1 MLKILYLGLIHVLAV
16 VCLLKS
22 STIKNMFDDGP
33 TVSRH
38 YLQMT
43 AFYNRIDQ
51 NLDESLN
58 IFIGDSFIQGLAVNS
73 VNSHSVNYG
82 IGGDTTLGVLQRLK
96 SYRSLI
102 NSKRVVLAI
111 GHNDINTGVS
121 NSADNLRMIFDY
133 IPSNVQVIVCS
144 VFLTDDHV
152 FNGISNSEIT
162 ELNSK
167 IRKLVDLYPNVT
179 YLDGNEWAVT
189 SDRLDS
195 NFHVGDGVHLNKQGN
210 ELWIKQLKTAFEK
223 VKIN

>member
-16 VCLLKS
+16 VCVLKS

-43 AFYNRIDQ
+43 AFHNRIDQ

-73 VNSHSVNYG
+73 VNSSSVNYG
-82 IGGDTTLGVLQRLK
+82 IGGDTTLGVLQRLP
-96 SYRSLI
+96 SYRSII

-111 GHNDINTGVS
+111 GHNDINVGVS
-121 NSADNLRMIFDY
+121 NSSDNLRMIFDY

-167 IRKLVDLYPNVT
+167 IKKLVDLYPNVT
-179 YLDGNEWAVT
+179 YLDANEWAAT

-195 NFHVGDGVHLNKQGN
+195 NFHIGDGVHLNKQGN
-210 ELWIKQLKTAFEK
+210 ELWIKQLKEAFK
-223 VKIN
+223 KIKIK